1 MILDLE
7 AGDRWQAIDELIN
20 NLVATGSIKPEHRDA
35 IADVV
40 KKRESSM
47 STGIG
52 FGIGLPHASTDLVS
66 EVVVALGRSKEG
78 INFNALDKQPV
89 HFVALFLVPAGQFQK
104 HIHTLANIAKL
115 LHKEGFQQD
124 LKKATDE
131 TAVRKVFAEYG
142 SIQIPQSI
150 PPVLPHK
157 QIELKLQAAV
167 RAVLPE
173 ADTAMVLVRPCP
185 DPKFGDYQSNAL
197 MSLARARKM
206 NPRQLAT
213 DVVAKLDVADWCEQV
228 EIAGAGFLNFRLK
241 PSVLAQTLE
250 AAARGEHLFFEK
262 CGRDAS
268 SQSVA
273 ATPSSRDKQPS
284 PSRTATGASQPRTV
298 VIDFSSPN
306 VAKPMHVGHIRS
318 TILGDCLARTLR
330 LLGHRVITDNHIGDW
345 GTQFGK
351 LLVGWKKHLDPAALK
366 ADPIAEMERL
376 YKLVNAA
383 GEADEKVL
391 EEARQELVK
400 LQGGDAENLRI
411 WHEMI
416 ALSQKQFDTIY
427 ARLGVKFDH
436 ALGESF
442 YNPRLKPLVDELLAK
457 DLARESEGA
466 IAIFFDDIPQL
477 KERPALIR
485 KNDGGFNY
493 ATTDLAT
500 LAYRLETW
508 QPDEIIYVTD
518 GRQQLHFQQVF
529 TAFRKWQ
536 ERRSPT
542 RHDSNQNFQR
552 AGSETGVP
560 KLAHVWFGSILGEDG
575 KPFKTRSGET
585 VKLADLLDEAEE
597 RALKI
602 VSEKNPDLPE
612 AHRREIARVVGLGAV
627 KYADLLP
634 NRQSDYVF
642 SWDKMLALQG
652 NTAPYLQY
660 AYTRIQSIFRKSETS
675 NIQHPTSNIQL
686 AAAEEIAL
694 AKHLLNFG
702 LSLEAVAEE
711 YRPNFLCNYLYELAG
726 KFTSFYENCPV
737 LKADDATRVSRLA
750 LCNLTARVLKQGLET
765 LGIETVEQM

>member
-1 MILDLE
+1 
-7 AGDRWQAIDELIN
+7 
-20 NLVATGSIKPEHRDA
+20 
-35 IADVV
+35 
-40 KKRESSM
+40 
-47 STGIG
+47 
-52 FGIGLPHASTDLVS
+52 
-66 EVVVALGRSKEG
+66 
-78 INFNALDKQPV
+78 
-89 HFVALFLVPAGQFQK
+89 
-104 HIHTLANIAKL
+104 
-115 LHKEGFQQD
+115 
-124 LKKATDE
+124 
-131 TAVRKVFAEYG
+131 
-142 SIQIPQSI
+142 
-150 PPVLPHK
+150 VLPHK
-157 QIELKLQAAV
+157 QIELKLQQAVSAGLPAADV
-167 RAVLPE
+167 S
-173 ADTAMVLVRPCP
+173 TVLVRPCP

-197 MSLARARKM
+197 MALAKARKM
-206 NPRQLAT
+206 NPRQLAA
-213 DVVAKLDVADWCEQV
+213 DVVAKLDVGALCEKV

-241 PSVLAQTLE
+241 SSALTGALQ

-262 CGRDAS
+262 VGRDALS
-268 SQSVA
+268 VSAALRRDEPRIQVPQSGI
-273 ATPSSRDKQPS
+273 S
-284 PSRTATGASQPRTV
+284 PTVRTV

-318 TILGDCLARTLR
+318 SILGDSLARTLR

-366 ADPIAEMERL
+366 TDPIAEMERL

-383 GEADEKVL
+383 SEADEKVL
-391 EEARQELVK
+391 EEARLELVK
-400 LQGGDAENLRI
+400 LQGGDAENLHI
-411 WHEMI
+411 WREMI

-427 ARLGVKFDH
+427 SRLGVKFDH
-436 ALGESF
+436 TLGESF
-442 YNPRLKPLVDELLAK
+442 YNPRLKPLVDELVAK
-457 DLARESEGA
+457 GIARESEGA
-466 IAIFFDDIPQL
+466 IAIFFDDRPQL
-477 KERPALIR
+477 KEQPALIR
-485 KNDGGFNY
+485 KSDGGFNY
-493 ATTDLAT
+493 TTTDLAT

-529 TAFRKWQ
+529 TAFRKWHG
-536 ERRSPT
+536 ESKT
-542 RHDSNQNFQR
+542 
-552 AGSETGVP
+552 

-597 RALKI
+597 RSFKI

-612 AHRREIARVVGLGAV
+612 AQRREIARVVGLGAV

-660 AYTRIQSIFRKSETS
+660 AYTRIKSIFRKNVGPASSLSASQEKEKLETGKMPVLLS
-675 NIQHPTSNIQL
+675 AP
-686 AAAEEIAL
+686 EEIAL

-702 LSLEAVAEE
+702 LTLEAVAEE

-737 LKADDATRVSRLA
+737 LKADDATRASRLV
-750 LCNLTARVLKQGLET
+750 LCDLTARVLKQGLDV

>member
-1 MILDLE
+1 M
-7 AGDRWQAIDELIN
+7 
-20 NLVATGSIKPEHRDA
+20 
-35 IADVV
+35 
-40 KKRESSM
+40 
-47 STGIG
+47 
-52 FGIGLPHASTDLVS
+52 
-66 EVVVALGRSKEG
+66 
-78 INFNALDKQPV
+78 
-89 HFVALFLVPAGQFQK
+89 
-104 HIHTLANIAKL
+104 
-115 LHKEGFQQD
+115 
-124 LKKATDE
+124 
-131 TAVRKVFAEYG
+131 
-142 SIQIPQSI
+142 
-150 PPVLPHK
+150 LPHK

-167 RAVLPE
+167 RAILPE
-173 ADTAMVLVRPCP
+173 ADISAVLVRPCP

-197 MSLARARKM
+197 MSLAKSRKM

-213 DVVAKLDVADWCEQV
+213 NVLAKLDVGDWCEKV

-250 AAARGEHLFFEK
+250 AAARGEHLFFEQV
-262 CGRDAS
+262 GR
-268 SQSVA
+268 A
-273 ATPSSRDKQPS
+273 ALPRGQADRQVS
-284 PSRTATGASQPRTV
+284 PTVRTV

-318 TILGDCLARTLR
+318 TILGDSLARALR
-330 LLGHRVITDNHIGDW
+330 LLGHHVITDNHIGDW

-351 LLVGWKKHLDPAALK
+351 LIVGWKKHLDPAALK
-366 ADPIAEMERL
+366 TDPIAEMERL

-383 GEADEKVL
+383 GEADEKIL

-400 LQGGDAENLRI
+400 LQGGDEENLRI

-442 YNPRLKPLVDELLAK
+442 YNPRLKPLVDELVARGI
-457 DLARESEGA
+457 ARESEGA
-466 IAIFFDDIPQL
+466 IAIFFDDVPQL
-477 KERPALIR
+477 KEQPALIR
-485 KNDGGFNY
+485 KSDGGFNY
-493 ATTDLAT
+493 TTTDLAT

-529 TAFRKWQ
+529 AAFRKWHSILS
-536 ERRSPT
+536 EGRVI
-542 RHDSNQNFQR
+542 R
-552 AGSETGVP
+552 APNSSSEKNLGLSELAPPKKDV

-612 AHRREIARVVGLGAV
+612 AQRREIARVVGLGAV

-660 AYTRIQSIFRKSETS
+660 AYTRIRSIFRKSETS
-675 NIQHPTSNIQL
+675 NIEHRASNIEL
-686 AAAEEIAL
+686 KAAEEIAL

-702 LSLEAVAEE
+702 LTLEAVAEE
-711 YRPNFLCNYLYELAG
+711 YRPNFLCNYLYELASR
-726 KFTSFYENCPV
+726 FMVFFENCPV
-737 LKADDATRVSRLA
+737 LKADAATRASRLA
-750 LCNLTARVLKQGLET
+750 LCDLTAQVLKQGLEV
-765 LGIETVEQM
+765 LGIETAEQM